1 MQKIEKRPEKP
12 VADGPSRRP
21 NSARRT
27 RVTSETQRPWF
38 HNGGSENEACGR
50 AVIIPNSRAFAV
62 CLELTQNGRTGNGS
76 TRSNCEAFFSSFT
89 GSHQFFRAQIT
100 NLYFFYQL
108 LTGCTPSA
116 AIFLPI
122 WYHQRKNSHFSR
134 TVAVIGVLFG
144 FLDFLLLCVL
154 GDVHDV
160 PGCTAAGCFVSS
172 LSRKC
177 LGYTNAFLG
186 LTVAVLTLTIMIKL
200 KTFKKTSQLKQS
212 KSTAKLNDQNQRRF
226 AQANRVAC
234 AILLTSLSFCTIPSL
249 FIGAVEV
256 FTWLN
261 LVFATI
267 GPFYITGLVLTGLKA
282 ISVGTARVGGGAA
295 AAEPIDFFPFSSLRF
310 SILFYPIF
318 FGSPGT
324 IGVMVKIHDFSEDDD
339 AGAEEEL
346 TKEFVPNDAPM
357 ETSTKAAITEATT
370 TGESIKDVVVS
381 KVIDV
386 KDVVK
391 AKVMKETG
399 MPEWAFVF
407 LGIIFMLIVL
417 GCGFMLVRKL
427 FGKKRHGEKNKKGGF
442 KGLFGKGQEV
452 IDGKNIGGMAQDLE
466 ELGDAMEQ
474 NEKAQAEEKEE
485 VKLGRIQYK
494 LDYDFQQGQLSVT
507 VIQAEDLPGMDM
519 SGTSDPYVKL
529 YLLPEKKKKVETKV
543 HRKTLNPVFN
553 ETFIFKVAFN
563 EITSK
568 TLVFAIYDFDRFSK
582 HDQIGQVLI
591 PLGKIDLGQV
601 IEEWKDIAPPPDD
614 KEADKSLGDIC
625 FSLRYVPTAGKLTVV
640 VLEAKN
646 LKKMDVGGLSD
657 PYVKLVLM
665 QGGKR
670 LKKKKT
676 SIKKCTLNPYYNESF
691 SFEVPFEQIQKVSL
705 MITVMD
711 YDKLGSND
719 AIGRCLLGCNAT
731 GAELRHWMD
740 MLASPRRPIAQWH
753 TLGPVEEEN
762 DKKDEKK

>member
-1 MQKIEKRPEKP
+1 MVKL
-12 VADGPSRRP
+12 D
-21 NSARRT
+21 
-27 RVTSETQRPWF
+27 
-38 HNGGSENEACGR
+38 
-50 AVIIPNSRAFAV
+50 
-62 CLELTQNGRTGNGS
+62 
-76 TRSNCEAFFSSFT
+76 FSS
-89 GSHQFFRAQIT
+89 G
-100 NLYFFYQL
+100 
-108 LTGCTPSA
+108 
-116 AIFLPI
+116 
-122 WYHQRKNSHFSR
+122 
-134 TVAVIGVLFG
+134 
-144 FLDFLLLCVL
+144 
-154 GDVHDV
+154 GDE
-160 PGCTAAGCFVSS
+160 
-172 LSRKC
+172 K
-177 LGYTNAFLG
+177 
-186 LTVAVLTLTIMIKL
+186 
-200 KTFKKTSQLKQS
+200 
-212 KSTAKLNDQNQRRF
+212 
-226 AQANRVAC
+226 
-234 AILLTSLSFCTIPSL
+234 
-249 FIGAVEV
+249 
-256 FTWLN
+256 
-261 LVFATI
+261 
-267 GPFYITGLVLTGLKA
+267 
-282 ISVGTARVGGGAA
+282 
-295 AAEPIDFFPFSSLRF
+295 
-310 SILFYPIF
+310 
-318 FGSPGT
+318 
-324 IGVMVKIHDFSEDDD
+324 EDED
-339 AGAEEEL
+339 L
-346 TKEFVPNDAPM
+346 TKEFAPEEAPM
-357 ETSTKAAITEATT
+357 EETTTQAVKQVATT
-370 TGESIKDVVVS
+370 TKETLKDVVVN

-391 AKVMKETG
+391 EKVMQQTG
-399 MPEWAFVF
+399 MPEWAVVF
-407 LGIIFMLIVL
+407 IGFIFILLLLV
-417 GCGFMLVRKL
+417 CGFLLIRKL
-427 FGKKRHGEKNKKGGF
+427 FGKKRHGEKNKKGGL
-442 KGLFGKGQEV
+442 KGFFGKGQDV
-452 IDGKNIGGMAQDLE
+452 VDGKNIQGMAQDLE

-494 LDYDFQQGQLSVT
+494 LDYDFQQGQLTVT

-563 EITSK
+563 EITAK

-614 KEADKSLGDIC
+614 KEAEKSLGDIC

-657 PYVKLVLM
+657 PYVKIVLM

-719 AIGRCLLGCNAT
+719 AIGRCLLGCNGT

-753 TLGPVEEEN
+753 TLGPVEEEG
-762 DKKDEKK
+762 DKKDDKK

>member
-1 MQKIEKRPEKP
+1 
-12 VADGPSRRP
+12 
-21 NSARRT
+21 
-27 RVTSETQRPWF
+27 
-38 HNGGSENEACGR
+38 
-50 AVIIPNSRAFAV
+50 
-62 CLELTQNGRTGNGS
+62 
-76 TRSNCEAFFSSFT
+76 
-89 GSHQFFRAQIT
+89 
-100 NLYFFYQL
+100 
-108 LTGCTPSA
+108 
-116 AIFLPI
+116 
-122 WYHQRKNSHFSR
+122 
-134 TVAVIGVLFG
+134 
-144 FLDFLLLCVL
+144 
-154 GDVHDV
+154 
-160 PGCTAAGCFVSS
+160 
-172 LSRKC
+172 
-177 LGYTNAFLG
+177 
-186 LTVAVLTLTIMIKL
+186 
-200 KTFKKTSQLKQS
+200 
-212 KSTAKLNDQNQRRF
+212 
-226 AQANRVAC
+226 
-234 AILLTSLSFCTIPSL
+234 
-249 FIGAVEV
+249 
-256 FTWLN
+256 
-261 LVFATI
+261 
-267 GPFYITGLVLTGLKA
+267 
-282 ISVGTARVGGGAA
+282 
-295 AAEPIDFFPFSSLRF
+295 
-310 SILFYPIF
+310 
-318 FGSPGT
+318 
-324 IGVMVKIHDFSEDDD
+324 MVRIHDSAED
-339 AGAEEEL
+339 GAEEEL
-346 TKEFVPNDAPM
+346 TKEFAPQEM
-357 ETSTKAAITEATT
+357 PMQTEPPSTTSTTT
-370 TGESIKDVVVS
+370 TTTTIPTTTKESLKDVVVN

-407 LGIIFMLIVL
+407 LGIIAIIVVLLIAYL
-417 GCGFMLVRKL
+417 IIRKL
-427 FGKKRHGEKNKKGGF
+427 FGKKRHGEKNKSKGF
-442 KGLFGKGQEV
+442 KGLFSKGGDLMAGKDV
-452 IDGKNIGGMAQDLE
+452 MGGIQQDMEELE
-466 ELGDAMEQ
+466 ENMEQ

-563 EITSK
+563 EITAK

-614 KEADKSLGDIC
+614 KEAEKSLGDIC

-640 VLEAKN
+640 ILEAKN

-657 PYVKLVLM
+657 PYVKIVLM

-753 TLGPVEEEN
+753 TLGPVEEEGG
-762 DKKDEKK
+762 EKK

>member
-1 MQKIEKRPEKP
+1 MVHI
-12 VADGPSRRP
+12 
-21 NSARRT
+21 
-27 RVTSETQRPWF
+27 
-38 HNGGSENEACGR
+38 NE
-50 AVIIPNSRAFAV
+50 
-62 CLELTQNGRTGNGS
+62 
-76 TRSNCEAFFSSFT
+76 SNEDEA
-89 GSHQFFRAQIT
+89 
-100 NLYFFYQL
+100 
-108 LTGCTPSA
+108 P
-116 AIFLPI
+116 
-122 WYHQRKNSHFSR
+122 
-134 TVAVIGVLFG
+134 
-144 FLDFLLLCVL
+144 D
-154 GDVHDV
+154 
-160 PGCTAAGCFVSS
+160 
-172 LSRKC
+172 
-177 LGYTNAFLG
+177 
-186 LTVAVLTLTIMIKL
+186 
-200 KTFKKTSQLKQS
+200 
-212 KSTAKLNDQNQRRF
+212 
-226 AQANRVAC
+226 
-234 AILLTSLSFCTIPSL
+234 
-249 FIGAVEV
+249 
-256 FTWLN
+256 
-261 LVFATI
+261 
-267 GPFYITGLVLTGLKA
+267 
-282 ISVGTARVGGGAA
+282 
-295 AAEPIDFFPFSSLRF
+295 
-310 SILFYPIF
+310 
-318 FGSPGT
+318 
-324 IGVMVKIHDFSEDDD
+324 
-339 AGAEEEL
+339 EEL
-346 TKEFVPNDAPM
+346 TKEFTPQEMPM
-357 ETSTKAAITEATT
+357 QTEPPPTTSTASTT
-370 TGESIKDVVVS
+370 TTTKESLKDVVVG

-407 LGIIFMLIVL
+407 LGIIAIIVVLLIAYL
-417 GCGFMLVRKL
+417 IIRKL
-427 FGKKRHGEKNKKGGF
+427 FGKKRHGEKNKNKGF
-442 KGLFGKGQEV
+442 KGLFSKGGDLMAGKDV
-452 IDGKNIGGMAQDLE
+452 MGGIQQDMEELE
-466 ELGDAMEQ
+466 ENMEQ

-563 EITSK
+563 EITAK
-568 TLVFAIYDFDRFSK
+568 TL
-582 HDQIGQVLI
+582 VLI

-614 KEADKSLGDIC
+614 KEAEKSLGDIC

-640 VLEAKN
+640 ILEAKN

-657 PYVKLVLM
+657 PYVKIVLM

-753 TLGPVEEEN
+753 TLGPVEEEG
-762 DKKDEKK
+762 EKK

>member
-1 MQKIEKRPEKP
+1 
-12 VADGPSRRP
+12 
-21 NSARRT
+21 
-27 RVTSETQRPWF
+27 
-38 HNGGSENEACGR
+38 
-50 AVIIPNSRAFAV
+50 
-62 CLELTQNGRTGNGS
+62 
-76 TRSNCEAFFSSFT
+76 
-89 GSHQFFRAQIT
+89 
-100 NLYFFYQL
+100 
-108 LTGCTPSA
+108 
-116 AIFLPI
+116 
-122 WYHQRKNSHFSR
+122 
-134 TVAVIGVLFG
+134 
-144 FLDFLLLCVL
+144 
-154 GDVHDV
+154 
-160 PGCTAAGCFVSS
+160 
-172 LSRKC
+172 
-177 LGYTNAFLG
+177 
-186 LTVAVLTLTIMIKL
+186 
-200 KTFKKTSQLKQS
+200 
-212 KSTAKLNDQNQRRF
+212 
-226 AQANRVAC
+226 
-234 AILLTSLSFCTIPSL
+234 
-249 FIGAVEV
+249 
-256 FTWLN
+256 
-261 LVFATI
+261 
-267 GPFYITGLVLTGLKA
+267 
-282 ISVGTARVGGGAA
+282 
-295 AAEPIDFFPFSSLRF
+295 
-310 SILFYPIF
+310 
-318 FGSPGT
+318 
-324 IGVMVKIHDFSEDDD
+324 MVRIHDSEEDEAPD
-339 AGAEEEL
+339 EEL
-346 TKEFVPNDAPM
+346 TKEFAPQEM
-357 ETSTKAAITEATT
+357 PMQTEPPPTTSTAETT
-370 TGESIKDVVVS
+370 TKESLKDVVLG

-391 AKVMKETG
+391 SKVMKETG
-399 MPEWAFVF
+399 MPEWMFVF
-407 LGIIFMLIVL
+407 LGIIAIIVVLLIAYL
-417 GCGFMLVRKL
+417 IIRKL
-427 FGKKRHGEKNKKGGF
+427 FGKKRHGDKNKSKGF
-442 KGLFGKGQEV
+442 KDFFGKGTDLIAGKDV
-452 IDGKNIGGMAQDLE
+452 IGNLQQDMDELE
-466 ELGDAMEQ
+466 ENMEE
-474 NEKAQAEEKEE
+474 NEKAQAGEKEE

-640 VLEAKN
+640 ILEAKN

-657 PYVKLVLM
+657 PYVKIVLM

-753 TLGPVEEEN
+753 TLGPVEDEA
-762 DKKDEKK
+762 EKK

>member
-1 MQKIEKRPEKP
+1 MCHQRLNATFESNAWQVHFYDIPHVKAGRGTTRRRAI
-12 VADGPSRRP
+12 VADFVQE
-21 NSARRT
+21 SA
-27 RVTSETQRPWF
+27 
-38 HNGGSENEACGR
+38 EAM
-50 AVIIPNSRAFAV
+50 VHIND
-62 CLELTQNGRTGNGS
+62 S
-76 TRSNCEAFFSSFT
+76 TEDEA
-89 GSHQFFRAQIT
+89 
-100 NLYFFYQL
+100 
-108 LTGCTPSA
+108 P
-116 AIFLPI
+116 
-122 WYHQRKNSHFSR
+122 
-134 TVAVIGVLFG
+134 
-144 FLDFLLLCVL
+144 D
-154 GDVHDV
+154 
-160 PGCTAAGCFVSS
+160 
-172 LSRKC
+172 
-177 LGYTNAFLG
+177 
-186 LTVAVLTLTIMIKL
+186 
-200 KTFKKTSQLKQS
+200 
-212 KSTAKLNDQNQRRF
+212 
-226 AQANRVAC
+226 
-234 AILLTSLSFCTIPSL
+234 
-249 FIGAVEV
+249 
-256 FTWLN
+256 
-261 LVFATI
+261 
-267 GPFYITGLVLTGLKA
+267 
-282 ISVGTARVGGGAA
+282 
-295 AAEPIDFFPFSSLRF
+295 
-310 SILFYPIF
+310 
-318 FGSPGT
+318 
-324 IGVMVKIHDFSEDDD
+324 
-339 AGAEEEL
+339 EEL
-346 TKEFVPNDAPM
+346 TKEFAPQEM
-357 ETSTKAAITEATT
+357 PMQTEPPPSTSTTT
-370 TGESIKDVVVS
+370 TTTTTKESLKDVVMG

-407 LGIIFMLIVL
+407 LGIIAIVVVLLIAYL
-417 GCGFMLVRKL
+417 IIRKL
-427 FGKKRHGEKNKKGGF
+427 FGKKRHGDKNKSKGFKSLFSKGGD
-442 KGLFGKGQEV
+442 LMAGKDV
-452 IDGKNIGGMAQDLE
+452 MGGIQQDMEELE
-466 ELGDAMEQ
+466 ENMEQ
-474 NEKAQAEEKEE
+474 NEKAQAEEKEDL
-485 VKLGRIQYK
+485 KLGRIQYK

-563 EITSK
+563 EITAK

-614 KEADKSLGDIC
+614 KEAEKSLGDIC

-640 VLEAKN
+640 ILEAKN

-657 PYVKLVLM
+657 PYVKIVLL

-753 TLGPVEEEN
+753 TLGPVEEEGG
-762 DKKDEKK
+762 EKK